1 MLLASVPVGSVRS
14 RLDWASTAVVLLI
27 TTIAS
32 ITMPNVF
39 LIVILRVWICW
50 LDYKEFEIFPGGLT
64 ITSNAAVE
72 SARCDTRYWLDF
84 LLKTSFD

>member
-1 MLLASVPVGSVRS
+1 MLLACVPVGSVRS

-39 LIVILRVWICW
+39 LIVILRVWVC
-50 LDYKEFEIFPGGLT
+50 
-64 ITSNAAVE
+64 
-72 SARCDTRYWLDF
+72 
-84 LLKTSFD
+84 